1 MIESIATPV
10 DFWRLAASRRRF
22 EGVLALRQLR
32 RLQSVLVDAEGE
44 CGFSL
49 QFDCESAL
57 QLATVDVTV
66 SAQLPLR
73 CQRSL
78 ARFLFPVSVRQ
89 TLGLIRNDSEEARLA
104 AGHEPL
110 LVPPDGCL
118 SLANVIED
126 ELLLAVPIVPIAP
139 GSALCQP
146 NVDEDVP
153 HTRPFAVLANL
164 KT

>member
-1 MIESIATPV
+1 MIENVATPV
-10 DFWRLAASRRRF
+10 DFWRLAAARRRF
-22 EGVLALRQLR
+22 DGVLALRQLR

-44 CGFSL
+44 CVFSL

-57 QLATVDVTV
+57 QRATVDVSV

-89 TLGLIRNDSEEARLA
+89 TLGLIRDDTEEARLA
-104 AGHEPL
+104 VGHEPL
-110 LVPPDGCL
+110 LVPVDGCL
-118 SLANVIED
+118 SLASVVED

-146 NVDEDVP
+146 NGDEDVP
-153 HTRPFAVLANL
+153 RTRPFAVLANL